1 MFFGFSS
8 QGLGMLPTRI
18 DQNNWGLNF
27 AAPAKPSTGI
37 KKFTRIPILTPSM
50 SAILKVFYMEKPT
63 SNLDALN
70 RPSFGQLISFWFV
83 QAICTMCWNLQP
95 NYIRGENTTRTQ
107 IDVRTRGI
115 WIHNMA
121 FYRAGQVMCWNLIN
135 TIYPRLPLFFLSQ
148 NSPTPGMLCPSS
160 FASSAQKVVYL
171 TQFAKANEDREE
183 DTRRASRRFIWQS
196 QIGKSDSGEV
206 PRATM
211 GRHGKLECCIFTVQ
225 CCIAPGLQ

>member
-1 MFFGFSS
+1 MLVSWYHWTIFRVFVFMFFGFSS

-121 FYRAGQVMCWNLIN
+121 FYRTGQVMCWNLIN
-135 TIYPRLPLFFLSQ
+135 TIYPRLPLFFCHKTHPPQ
-148 NSPTPGMLCPSS
+148 
-160 FASSAQKVVYL
+160 
-171 TQFAKANEDREE
+171 
-183 DTRRASRRFIWQS
+183 
-196 QIGKSDSGEV
+196 
-206 PRATM
+206 
-211 GRHGKLECCIFTVQ
+211 ECCVPQ
-225 CCIAPGLQ
+225 ALQAVLKK